1 MLPGEKLSAPA
12 MKIKWAG
19 PKAGPFQGRQA
30 TEVNFAGASEASG
43 GPCGEFF
50 LSKKLAQQLAQKGQD
65 NVVRADLTLK
75 SPKRNM
81 HPKPNDPR
89 KSPRRAERTYA
100 RSTPNPGLSDFAGK
114 DIPFE

>member
-50 LSKKLAQQLAQKGQD
+50 FVEKASATTSSKRPGQ
-65 NVVRADLTLK
+65 RGAGG
-75 SPKRNM
+75 PYI
-81 HPKPNDPR
+81 
-89 KSPRRAERTYA
+89 ERPHEEHA
-100 RSTPNPGLSDFAGK
+100 P
-114 DIPFE
+114 